1 MIRLPK
7 QKIPWNLPKKITR
20 TKKSMYRGLSTQDPY
35 TKISTFLYI
44 SNKQLE
50 KKFQKF
56 LFTVTFK
63 TQNI

>member
-1 MIRLPK
+1 
-7 QKIPWNLPKKITR
+7 
-20 TKKSMYRGLSTQDPY
+20 MYRGLSTQDPY